1 MHVLMIYLHH
11 QREGGATMTKTV
23 AIKMMD
29 KDSAERKEA
38 EKMWSMKFEQM
49 TQEQRV
55 IAAVCLAA
63 FDGIW
68 NK

>member
-1 MHVLMIYLHH
+1 
-11 QREGGATMTKTV
+11 MTKTV

-29 KDSAERKEA
+29 KDSAERKES
-38 EKMWSMKFEQM
+38 EKMMGTKFKQM

-55 IAAVCLAA
+55 VAAVCLAA